1 MQGREKNISVHQ
13 KICEGHQVQNLDG
26 GFQPCNLH
34 LKPRKFYVAHIRKI
48 QVLQARINELVR
60 YNF

>member
-1 MQGREKNISVHQ
+1 MQGRGQKMSVHQ

-34 LKPRKFYVAHIRKI
+34 LKPRKFYVAHIRKDSGTPG
-48 QVLQARINELVR
+48 QNK
-60 YNF
+60 